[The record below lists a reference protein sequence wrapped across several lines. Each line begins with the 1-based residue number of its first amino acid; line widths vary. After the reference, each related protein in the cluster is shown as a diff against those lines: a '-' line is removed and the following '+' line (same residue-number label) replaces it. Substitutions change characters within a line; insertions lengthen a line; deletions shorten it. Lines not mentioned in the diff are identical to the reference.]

1 MIVQGIKD
9 LFAQG
14 IRDGWSVTHAGQL
27 GTSQQVAC
35 DVVIVG
41 TGAGGGVT
49 AEILATAGL
58 SVVLIEEG
66 PLRTSNQFNMDEKQA
81 YQDLYQ
87 EGAARTSADGAITIL
102 QGRSVG
108 GSTTINWTSSF
119 RTPAPTLQAWSDG
132 FALHGCSAAE
142 MAPWFKSME
151 DRLNIHPWEQTPNAN
166 NQLLGEG
173 CKQLGYSY
181 GTISRNVRGCWN
193 LGYCGMGCPT
203 NAKQSMLVTTLPE
216 ALKRNAHLYFRA
228 RAEQL
233 LMSGDRVL
241 GVVCHGMK
249 EDGIHATGT
258 VLTVHARHTVL
269 AGGGINTPGLL
280 LRSQVPNPH
289 QRIGQRTFLHL
300 VNSSRGIYA
309 QEVQAAHGAPQS
321 IYSDHFVWKDGVHGP
336 MGYKLEVMPLHPALT
351 AALVGES
358 GPELAMEMHQF
369 RHMSMML
376 GLMRDGFHEGSPGG
390 TISLRDDRTPVVNY
404 PLTDYIR
411 DGLRRSLLSM
421 AEIQFAA
428 GAKSVRPLHRDALSY
443 TSLAQAQAAIKDLAM
458 EKFHLRLGSA
468 HVMGGCA
475 MGEDEKQCVTDSLGR
490 LRHVQHCSIHDGSLF
505 PTSIGANP
513 QLSIYAQAARLS
525 TNLVAELTK
534 LKAATT

>member
-9 LFAQG
+9 LFAEG
-14 IRDGWSVTHAGQL
+14 IRDGWQVTHTGQMR
-27 GTSQQVAC
+27 THQQITC

-87 EGAARTSADGAITIL
+87 EGAARTSDEGAITIL

-132 FALHGCSAAE
+132 FGLRGCSETE
-142 MAPWFKSME
+142 MTPWFERME
-151 DRLNIHPWEQTPNAN
+151 RRLNIHPWEQTPNAN
-166 NQLLGEG
+166 NQLLAEG
-173 CKQLGYSY
+173 CAKLGYSY
-181 GTISRNVRGCWN
+181 GTIARNVKACWN

-216 ALKRNAHLYFRA
+216 ALKRHARLYYRA

-241 GVVCHGMK
+241 GVICQGMK
-249 EDGIHATGT
+249 EDGIHTSGT
-258 VLTVHARHTVL
+258 VLTVRARHTVL

-289 QRIGQRTFLHL
+289 HLIGKRTFLHL
-300 VNSSRGIYA
+300 VNSSRGIFA

-321 IYSDHFVWKDGVHGP
+321 IYSDYFVWKDGAHGR

-358 GPELAMEMHQF
+358 GQELAMEMHQH
-369 RHMSMML
+369 RYMSMML
-376 GLMRDGFHEGSPGG
+376 GLMRDGFHEESPGG
-390 TISLRDDRTPVVNY
+390 SISLRDDRTPVVHY

-411 DGLRRSLLSM
+411 DGLRRALLSM

-428 GAKSVRPLHRDALSY
+428 GAKTVRPLHRDALSY
-443 TSLAQAQAAIKDLAM
+443 TSLGQAKAAIEGLAM

-475 MGEDEKQCVTDSLGR
+475 MGEDEKLCVTDSLGR
-490 LRHVQHCSIHDGSLF
+490 LRYVQNCSIHDGSLF

-525 TNLVAELTK
+525 TALLAELIQP
-534 LKAATT
+534 KAATA